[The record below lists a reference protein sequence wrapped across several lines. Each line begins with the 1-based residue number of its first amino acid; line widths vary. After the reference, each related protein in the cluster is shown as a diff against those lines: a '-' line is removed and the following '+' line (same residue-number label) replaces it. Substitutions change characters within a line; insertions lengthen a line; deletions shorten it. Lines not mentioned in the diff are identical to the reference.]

1 MIAGTAISTIIEGTI
16 VPTMIAGPKNLLA
29 AVPTSL
35 VGPVVPTI
43 TVETT
48 VPTSTDGTTVQNI
61 FAETKNFFSCSNKFC
76 CNTCFKYAC
85 WDIYIR

>member
-16 VPTMIAGPKNLLA
+16 VPTMIAGTKKF
-29 AVPTSL
+29 
-35 VGPVVPTI
+35 VGQTI